1 MMKQF
6 IVNGEFVKKDVI
18 VWILELL
25 GIALFGEREKCRR
38 KKKKRRRRRRRRIWT
53 RYRTTRL

>member
-6 IVNGEFVKKDVI
+6 IVNGEIGKKDVI

-25 GIALFGEREKCRR
+25 GIALFSA
-38 KKKKRRRRRRRRIWT
+38 KR
-53 RYRTTRL
+53 

>member
-6 IVNGEFVKKDVI
+6 IVNGEIGKKDVI

-25 GIALFGEREKCRR
+25 GIALFGTE
-38 KKKKRRRRRRRRIWT
+38 RRRM
-53 RYRTTRL
+53 

>member
-1 MMKQF
+1 MRGRHEDTMKQF

-25 GIALFGEREKCRR
+25 GIALFGAKRR
-38 KKKKRRRRRRRRIWT
+38 DRRRRKNEDKQNS
-53 RYRTTRL
+53 